1 MNKNCPNCKE
11 KFEAKNPR
19 KVYCTDKCQRIY
31 YRKSPAGKIAEKKWR
46 KNNKDWWKNYRQ
58 TDVWK
63 INNKRYETGEAS
75 KKRYERYRKSEKG
88 KEVVKRYRAK
98 EDVKIRLKIR
108 GNISKIFRRL
118 EITKDK
124 TSFKYLGCTIQTFKK
139 HIEAQFKPGM
149 SWGNHGVHGWHFDH
163 IIPVTSFNLNLKS
176 EREKCN
182 NYKNFQPMWAIE
194 NIRKSNKVFY

>member
-11 KFEAKNPR
+11 KFEAKNSR

-63 INNKRYETGEAS
+63 INNKRYEAGEAS
-75 KKRYERYRKSEKG
+75 KKRYERYRKSEKF
-88 KEVVKRYRAK
+88 KEVVKKYRSK

-139 HIEAQFKPGM
+139 HIEGQFKPGM
-149 SWGNHGVHGWHFDH
+149 SWENHGVHGWHFDH
-163 IIPVTSFNLNLKS
+163 IIPVASFNLNLKS

-194 NIRKSNKVFY
+194 NIRKSNKVYY